1 MTTPVTP
8 DSTAED
14 RSELP
19 LTMFGPDFPFAYDD
33 YLKHP
38 SGLGTVPEAALGTEI
53 AVIGAGVAGM
63 AAAYELMKLGLKPVV
78 YESNQIGGRMRSVP
92 FEGYSGV
99 VAEMG
104 AMRFPPSSTAL
115 FHYVDLLGLRTEPF
129 PNPLAGATPSTVID
143 LKGES
148 HYARRLEDLPP
159 IFTEVSQAWQRTL
172 EDYADLVPLQR
183 AIRARDTAE
192 IKRLWN
198 DLVVRFDDQTFYG
211 FLAASAHFSSFRL
224 REVFGQ
230 VGFGTGGW
238 DTDYPNSILEVLR
251 VVVTAS
257 DDHHRGIV
265 GGAQQLPV
273 GLWSATA
280 PSTHWPAGTS
290 VESLNGGEPLP
301 KVTELRRTPAGTT
314 VYDASGG
321 SKTFAATVVTTQSW
335 LLLSTIACD
344 DDLFPIDHWTAI
356 ERTHYMGSTKV
367 FVLVDRP
374 FWKDTDPRTG
384 RDVVSMTLTD
394 RMSRGT
400 YLLDQGEDQ
409 PGLICLSYTWSD
421 DSLKLLAL
429 DPAERMDIVLRSLEG
444 IYPGVDFRSHIVGDP
459 VTLSWETERDFMGA
473 FKANLPG
480 HYRYQERLFGH
491 FMQDAFEHGHRG
503 IFLAGDDISWT
514 AGWAEGGITT
524 ALNAVWGVV
533 HHLGGASAQSNPG
546 PGDRFADL
554 APLRLGDRT
563 ACSEV
568 QYLGGSGTSTDSDP
582 NRPAPI

>member
-1 MTTPVTP
+1 
-8 DSTAED
+8 
-14 RSELP
+14 
-19 LTMFGPDFPFAYDD
+19 
-33 YLKHP
+33 
-38 SGLGTVPEAALGTEI
+38 
-53 AVIGAGVAGM
+53 
-63 AAAYELMKLGLKPVV
+63 MKLGLKPVV
-78 YESNQIGGRMRSVP
+78 YESDQLGGRMRSVP
-92 FEGYSGV
+92 FDGYPGI

-115 FHYVDLLGLRTEPF
+115 FHYLNLLGLQTEPF
-129 PNPLAGATPSTVID
+129 PNPLAEVTPSTVID

-148 HYARRLEDLPP
+148 HYAHGLDDLPDV
-159 IFTEVSQAWQRTL
+159 FAQVAHAWQRTL
-172 EDYADLVPLQR
+172 EDHAELVPLQR
-183 AIRARDTAE
+183 AIRARDAAA

-198 DLVVRFDDQTFYG
+198 DLVVRFDDQTFWG
-211 FLAASAHFSSFRL
+211 FLAASKHFRSFRL

-238 DTDYPNSILEVLR
+238 DTDYPNSILEILR
-251 VVVTAS
+251 VVVTAA
-257 DDHHRGIV
+257 DDHHRGII

-273 GLWSATA
+273 GLWNAEPDCA
-280 PSTHWPAGTS
+280 HWPAGTS
-290 VESLNGGEPLP
+290 LSSLAGGTPLP
-301 KVTELRRTPAGTT
+301 GVTQVGRARSSIVVHDSAGDARSYPA
-314 VYDASGG
+314 V
-321 SKTFAATVVTTQSW
+321 VVTAQSW
-335 LLLSTIACD
+335 MLLSNIRCD

-374 FWKDTDPRTG
+374 FWKDKDPKTG
-384 RDVVSMTLTD
+384 RDVLSMTLTD

-400 YLLDQGEDQ
+400 YLLDQGEGR

-429 DPAERMDIVLRSLEG
+429 DKNERTDIVLRSLEG
-444 IYPGVDFRSHIVGDP
+444 IYPGVDFRSHIIGEP

-491 FMQDAFEHGHRG
+491 FVQDEFEDRHRG

-514 AGWAEGGITT
+514 AGWAEGAIQT

-533 HHLGGASAQSNPG
+533 HHLGGSSSPGNPG
-546 PGDRFADL
+546 PGDVFADI
-554 APLRLGDRT
+554 APLRLDD
-563 ACSEV
+563 E
-568 QYLGGSGTSTDSDP
+568 
-582 NRPAPI
+582 